1 MKKLIYVVVAA
12 LLIVATGC
20 KKTESGNPELSL
32 NITSISAPA
41 DGMEAS
47 ILFEVKNGVPGF
59 SKVSSTSL
67 NAGVTYIPYHEGEE
81 DFLPLKEDETRISAV
96 PGAGAGDAPVYDL
109 QGRKVID
116 QKAGN
121 VYIINHKKILK

>member
-47 ILFEVKNGVPGF
+47 ILFEVKNGVAGE
-59 SKVSSTSL
+59 SVS
-67 NAGVTYIPYHEGEE
+67 V
-81 DFLPLKEDETRISAV
+81 
-96 PGAGAGDAPVYDL
+96 
-109 QGRKVID
+109 
-116 QKAGN
+116 
-121 VYIINHKKILK
+121 